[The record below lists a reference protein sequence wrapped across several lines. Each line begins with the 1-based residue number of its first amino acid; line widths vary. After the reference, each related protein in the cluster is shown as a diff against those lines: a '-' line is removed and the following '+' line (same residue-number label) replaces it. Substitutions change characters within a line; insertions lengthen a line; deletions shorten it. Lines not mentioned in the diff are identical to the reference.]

1 MKIEQITKL
10 IDSFN
15 TENSPEIIAVLDQ
28 HGVILWVS
36 ENYPHL
42 GNFPEGGFY
51 SLKAGGNFL
60 EGMRDWNKREN
71 LPLDEIQKGVEQ
83 VLARTES
90 EVWIP
95 VFEDT
100 DNGQTLMLYLVDFSD
115 DADQLLLARLVWRP
129 RDENLLLDKSKKAAD
144 HLIKDFINRSYF
156 DNSPLGILC
165 TDPQGLIL
173 YQNPMI
179 KQIIKI
185 PEHVSLELEGR
196 FIHMLPKIVE
206 TGQDEI
212 YLRLL
217 KGESIKGE
225 LVDFHTEFGEHLML
239 EIHGE
244 PIKDDLGNME
254 GTVIIYLDATDRKTI
269 ERENL
274 DWKLRYET
282 AVEASGNILYEWDA
296 EKNNVIFGGDLE
308 KVLGYSAEA
317 MTGGIDK
324 WISLIHPDESD
335 KVAALLLGTENKD
348 RSLRMEYRMKHKD
361 GYYIDVEDSGIFICN
376 EEGVARLRKIG
387 FVKDI
392 SAIKQIDREKQLQ
405 NINLSVINMITKAGI
420 EMEDEKEFV
429 YEVIEILKNHR
440 SLNQIDIFMLDELD
454 FLIVRDSFCSDS
466 EFGKISSIHQCNE
479 FLFSELMNSSRAF
492 KIDDTVI
499 ESDFQPLHKN
509 TRSSLLV
516 PINSGDKMIGVI
528 WVENP
533 MPGGI
538 SNWDVRL
545 YTTVAGVLVNTMEK
559 LRVLHNL
566 KRMANELQSL
576 YDSSLS
582 LGKLVSEDVFL
593 GIVEEAIQRVVPTDI
608 SLLAILDED
617 QESVGLRFV
626 HGFDDRVLPPES
638 TMMLNDTFYTK
649 RAVET
654 KQPLLIKN
662 ACDSEEYP
670 VLEILDHKIS
680 SFLAI
685 PLIVGERVSAV
696 LIGCGF
702 NPYKFTEAHEQY
714 LNALAPQI
722 GIALENIR
730 LFSAEK
736 KQRMEAESQREISK
750 GLSIHTTM
758 DELVVNF
765 FSSLAKVVEFDS
777 GGILLINQKSMAVEH
792 LASAGMDYKIANDF
806 FQDVIAFGSPINIPD
821 IREDDRIIKNGRPN
835 YPLSVL
841 GVPLVAGGENIGVL
855 TLDHKEKGVFS
866 EKDVATVQSFA
877 NQVAS
882 AILRAQLL
890 SKSQKQVDQLK
901 TLYQMDQLIT
911 SNMNIKSILN
921 LLVRQITLQLEVDAA
936 AILLYHPKMMM
947 FEYVTEEGFE
957 RNNLIGSLISLRDY
971 PASEV
976 ALNHK
981 VVSIENLAEKGDF
994 TQPVHEGERFLSYL
1008 GVPLV
1013 TNGELHGILEICNHS
1028 PFKPNV
1034 EGLEFVHALASQAA
1048 IAINNDRMITNLQKM
1063 NMQIMDAYDSTLEGW
1078 AKALEMRDRETE
1090 GHSKRVT
1097 RLSVTL
1103 AQYMGMDGEE
1113 LINMRRG
1120 AILHDIGKMSIPDRI
1135 LQKEGELTYEEW
1147 QIMRKHPEY
1156 AYNWLSGVS
1165 FLQPA
1170 LDVPYCHHEKW
1181 DGSGYPRGIA
1191 GKDIP
1196 LAARIFAVVDVYDAL
1211 RSNRPYRSAWNEDR
1225 VLAYIEEQS
1234 GKHFDPDVVAAFLAQ
1249 HSSNPTVMDL
1259 YGTPVKADAMNT
1271 L

>member
-10 IDSFN
+10 IDSIN
-15 TENSPEIIAVLDQ
+15 TENSPEIITVMDQ
-28 HGVILWVS
+28 QGVILWVS
-36 ENYPHL
+36 ENYPHQ
-42 GNFPEGGFY
+42 GKFPRG
-51 SLKAGGNFL
+51 KICRHQAGENFL
-60 EGMRDWNKREN
+60 DGLMNWIQGDN
-71 LPLDEIQKGVEQ
+71 LPKSEIEKGFEQ
-83 VLARTES
+83 IVKQAQGD
-90 EVWIP
+90 VWIP
-95 VFEDT
+95 IFDDT
-100 DNGQTLMLYLVDFSD
+100 ENSQVLMLNMVDFSD
-115 DADQLLLARLVWRP
+115 DTEPLILARLVWRSSSTKLHL
-129 RDENLLLDKSKKAAD
+129 EKSKKEA
-144 HLIKDFINRSYF
+144 HRLMKDFINRCYF

-165 TDPQGLIL
+165 TDPQGLII

-179 KQIIKI
+179 KQIMKI
-185 PEHVSLELEGR
+185 PGHISFELEGR
-196 FIHMLPKIVE
+196 FIQKLPKIVE

-225 LVDFHTEFGEHLML
+225 LVDFYTDFDELLML

-254 GTVIIYLDATDRKTI
+254 GTIIIYLDATERKII
-269 ERENL
+269 EQENL

-282 AVEASGNILYEWDA
+282 AVEASGNILYEWDV
-296 EKNNVIFGGDLE
+296 EKDNVIFGGDLE
-308 KVLGYSAEA
+308 KVLGYSTES
-317 MTGGIDK
+317 MTGRIDR

-335 KVAALLLGTENKD
+335 KVAALLLGLENKD

-420 EMEDEKEFV
+420 EMEDEKEFIF
-429 YEVIEILKNHR
+429 EVIEILKNHR
-440 SLNQIDIFMLDELD
+440 SLHQIDIFMLDELD

-466 EFGKISSIHQCNE
+466 KSGKITSIQQCNE
-479 FLFSELMNSSRAF
+479 FLFSELMNSSRAL
-492 KIDDTVI
+492 KIDDTAI
-499 ESDFQPLHKN
+499 GSDFQPLHKN

-533 MPGGI
+533 IPGGI

-566 KRMANELQSL
+566 KRMTNELQSL

-608 SLLAILDED
+608 SLIATLNED
-617 QESVGLRFV
+617 QESIGLRFV

-638 TMMLNDTFYTK
+638 TMILNDTFYTK
-649 RAVET
+649 RVVET
-654 KQPLLIKN
+654 KQPLLVKN
-662 ACDSEEYP
+662 VFDSEEYK
-670 VLEILDHKIS
+670 VVEIFDHKIS
-680 SFLAI
+680 SILAI
-685 PLIVGERVSAV
+685 PLIVGDRVSAV
-696 LIGCGF
+696 LLGCGF
-702 NPYKFTEAHEQY
+702 DPYKFTEAHEQY

-736 KQRMEAESQREISK
+736 KQRMEAESQREISR
-750 GLSIHTTM
+750 GLSIHTNM
-758 DELVVNF
+758 DELLVNF
-765 FSSLAKVVEFDS
+765 FSSLAKVVDFDS
-777 GGILLINQKSMAVEH
+777 GGILLLNQKSMTVEL
-792 LASAGMDYKIANDF
+792 LAGAGVDYKINNDF
-806 FQDVIAFGSPINIPD
+806 FQDVIAYGHPINITD
-821 IREDDRIIKNGRPN
+821 IREDKRIIINGQSN

-855 TLDHKEKGVFS
+855 TLDHQEAGAFS
-866 EKDVATVQSFA
+866 EKDVAAVQSFA

-890 SKSQKQVDQLK
+890 WKSQKQVDQLK

-957 RNNLIGSLISLRDY
+957 GNNLIGSLISLRDY

-976 ALNHK
+976 TLNHE
-981 VVSIENLAEKGDF
+981 VVSIEDLAEREDF
-994 TQPVHEGERFLSYL
+994 TQPVHEGESFLSYL

-1028 PFKPNV
+1028 PFKPSV

-1103 AQYMGMDGEE
+1103 AQYMGVDGEE
-1113 LINMRRG
+1113 LINIRRG

-1135 LQKEGELTYEEW
+1135 LQKKGELTYEEW

-1170 LDVPYCHHEKW
+1170 LDIPYCHHEKW

-1211 RSNRPYRSAWNEDR
+1211 RSNRPYRSAWDEDR

-1259 YGTPVKADAMNT
+1259 YGTPVKAMR
-1271 L
+1271 